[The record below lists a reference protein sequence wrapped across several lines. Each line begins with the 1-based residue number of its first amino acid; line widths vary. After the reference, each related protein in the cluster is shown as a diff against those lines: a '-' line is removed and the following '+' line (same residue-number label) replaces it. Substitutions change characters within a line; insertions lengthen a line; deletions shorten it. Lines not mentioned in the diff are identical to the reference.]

1 MMIMERIVLAS
12 GSPRRREIMEKYNID
27 LIVEKSN
34 VDENINRGE
43 TPEQISMSLSL
54 IKALDVSNRF
64 PKDIVIGA
72 DTIVVVDGKILG
84 KPKGKEDAYD
94 MLNMLSGRIHEVI
107 TGVALIKADMNIKI
121 IDYEKTRVKFRK
133 LTDDMIYRYIG
144 TNEPFD
150 KAGAYAIQGVGQI
163 LVENIDGCFFNV
175 VGLPL
180 TKIDKLLSKYFNCY
194 ILK

>member
-1 MMIMERIVLAS
+1 MVMERIVLAS

-43 TPEQISMSLSL
+43 TPEQVSMTLSL

-94 MLNMLSGRIHEVI
+94 MLNILSGRIHEVI

>member
-1 MMIMERIVLAS
+1 MVMVRIVLAS

-43 TPEQISMSLSL
+43 TPEQVSMTLSL

-64 PKDIVIGA
+64 SKDIVIGA

-94 MLNMLSGRIHEVI
+94 MLNILSGRIHEVI

>member
-1 MMIMERIVLAS
+1 MIMERIVLAS

>member
-1 MMIMERIVLAS
+1 MERIVLAS

-43 TPEQISMSLSL
+43 TPEQVSMTLSL

-94 MLNMLSGRIHEVI
+94 MLNILSGRIHEVI

>member
-94 MLNMLSGRIHEVI
+94 MLNILSGRIHEVI

>member
-1 MMIMERIVLAS
+1 MIMERIVLAS

-94 MLNMLSGRIHEVI
+94 MLNILSGRIHEVI

>member
-1 MMIMERIVLAS
+1 MLFRS
-12 GSPRRREIMEKYNID
+12 
-27 LIVEKSN
+27 
-34 VDENINRGE
+34 
-43 TPEQISMSLSL
+43 
-54 IKALDVSNRF
+54 
-64 PKDIVIGA
+64 
-72 DTIVVVDGKILG
+72 
-84 KPKGKEDAYD
+84 PKGKEDAYD
-94 MLNMLSGRIHEVI
+94 MLNILSGRIHEVI

>member
-1 MMIMERIVLAS
+1 MIMERIVLAS

-43 TPEQISMSLSL
+43 TPEQVSMTLSL

>member
-1 MMIMERIVLAS
+1 MVMVRIVLAS

-43 TPEQISMSLSL
+43 TSEQISMSLSL

-64 PKDIVIGA
+64 SKDIVIGA

-94 MLNMLSGRIHEVI
+94 MLNILSGRIHEVI

>member
-1 MMIMERIVLAS
+1 MMVMVRIVLAS

-43 TPEQISMSLSL
+43 TPEQVSMTLSL

-64 PKDIVIGA
+64 SKDIVIGA

-94 MLNMLSGRIHEVI
+94 MLNILSGRIHEVI

>member
-1 MMIMERIVLAS
+1 MVMVRIVLAS

>member
-43 TPEQISMSLSL
+43 TPEQVSMTLSL

>member
-1 MMIMERIVLAS
+1 MVMVRIVLAS

-43 TPEQISMSLSL
+43 TPEQVSMTLSL

-94 MLNMLSGRIHEVI
+94 MLNILSGRIHEVI